1 MGNGWLVGD
10 MGRFSVC
17 SPALVVGRDHSK
29 THALIADAAI
39 WAAFDRPI
47 VVCEGTRELSGPC
60 RTVVGHD

>member
-10 MGRFSVC
+10 TVRPVERAM
-17 SPALVVGRDHSK
+17 VVGHDNWK

-60 RTVVGHD
+60 RTVVNHD